1 MWRQN
6 EGRRFIEQADPGKM
20 NRIKKEAV
28 FMRSAAGG
36 RGMMADQ
43 AYRRAYPPQACKN
56 RVKRMAM
63 ERSSRKVCN
72 LKQPKEKRQNCDLD
86 E

>member
-1 MWRQN
+1 
-6 EGRRFIEQADPGKM
+6 M

-28 FMRSAAGG
+28 FYEVCG
-36 RGMMADQ
+36 RRKGNDADQ

-63 ERSSRKVCN
+63 ERSSRKACN
-72 LKQPKEKRQNCDLD
+72 LKQPKEKRKRSPFSALFDPVSMEGSVVSLA
-86 E
+86 

>member
-1 MWRQN
+1 
-6 EGRRFIEQADPGKM
+6 M

-28 FMRSAAGG
+28 FYEVCG
-36 RGMMADQ
+36 RRKGNDTDQ

-63 ERSSRKVCN
+63 ERSSRKACN
-72 LKQPKEKRQNCDLD
+72 LKQPQENRQNCEL
-86 E
+86 EE